1 MKKFFK
7 GIRGKQVLVSLL
19 AIMVIAAGYYR
30 WTVDRNGGT
39 VPVMG
44 ELLPAEEQS
53 AITEEVQES
62 DYFAKAR
69 YERDCARSEAVELLT
84 VAAVSKDGDTENIG
98 LNNQKIE
105 QYAESAE
112 NETAIENMV
121 KSKGYDDCVAFVD
134 DTGVR
139 VVVKAE
145 KLDAAGVAKIKDI
158 IVNQTG
164 AKPTEI
170 KISNKN

>member
-1 MKKFFK
+1 MKKFLK

-30 WTVDRNGGT
+30 FTVDKNGLT
-39 VPVMG
+39 LPVTG
-44 ELLPAEEQS
+44 DILPIEEQT
-53 AITEEVQES
+53 ATTDNVQDT

-69 YERDCARSEAVELLT
+69 YERDCARSEAVELLM
-84 VAAVSKDGDTENIG
+84 VAAVSKDGDTESVG

-105 QYAESAE
+105 QYAKCAE

-134 DTGVR
+134 DAGVR
-139 VVVKAE
+139 VIVKAE
-145 KLDAAGVAKIKDI
+145 QLDSVGVAKIKDI
-158 IVNQTG
+158 IIEQTG

>member
-1 MKKFFK
+1 MKKFLK

-30 WTVDRNGGT
+30 FTVDKNDLT
-39 VPVMG
+39 LPVTG
-44 ELLPAEEQS
+44 DILPVEEQ
-53 AITEEVQES
+53 TETTGSVEDT

-69 YERDCARSEAVELLT
+69 YERDCARSEAVEMLM
-84 VAAVSKDGDTENIG
+84 VAAVSKDGNAESVG

-105 QYAESAE
+105 QYAKSAE

-134 DTGVR
+134 DAGVR
-139 VVVKAE
+139 VIVKAE
-145 KLDAAGVAKIKDI
+145 QLDSVGVAKIKDI
-158 IVNQTG
+158 IVDQTG

-170 KISNKN
+170 KISSKN